1 MKRFTVGLIIG
12 FLLGGAVTVIAA
24 GPVKWE
30 TSSNDAQSIVGYGTS
45 DAGDTIV
52 RIKTDANGVLQIKG
66 V

>member
-1 MKRFTVGLIIG
+1 MKNFIAGFLAGAIIG
-12 FLLGGAVTVIAA
+12 GTLISVAA
-24 GPVKWE
+24 GITKIE
-30 TSSNDAQSIVGYGTS
+30 MSSKDAISYVGYGTS